1 MTTHCSWRGGGL
13 TRGLRM
19 AVTAR
24 ISLSLASAVP
34 SRESGD
40 SACDGLFSGGFGVS
54 VLLVS
59 HQRGF
64 SRNRR
69 RRVGLTS
76 FWGRRRLDGGC
87 RRSCRRSLR
96 GGGASP
102 PRVSFHALGA
112 SLSRRRVPGDGPG
125 GVGEPSPGDCRDAGR
140 AVTRAAA
147 LVGVGFGFGVG
158 PRLPRR
164 ILSRVLTRAHVHT
177 ARTRAPISVVVTS
190 NAPRDNARRRPR
202 LKKVR

>member
-1 MTTHCSWRGGGL
+1 
-13 TRGLRM
+13 M

-24 ISLSLASAVP
+24 ISLSLTSAVP
-34 SRESGD
+34 SRESED
-40 SACDGLFSGGFGVS
+40 SACDGLISGGFGVS
-54 VLLVS
+54 VLLS
-59 HQRGF
+59 LLITAFF
-64 SRNRR
+64 SEQETEGRTD
-69 RRVGLTS
+69 LAL
-76 FWGRRRLDGGC
+76 GRRRLDGGC

-112 SLSRRRVPGDGPG
+112 SLSRRRVPGDSPG
-125 GVGEPSPGDCRDAGR
+125 GVGEPSPGDCRGAGR

-147 LVGVGFGFGVG
+147 LVGVGVGFGVG

-177 ARTRAPISVVVTS
+177 ARTRAPISVPVTS